1 MDRNRPGSQ
10 EKKIRR
16 IMIAAPKSGSGK
28 TTITCALLQILK
40 KRGENVSSCKCG
52 PDYIDPMFHRQVL
65 GVPARNLD
73 TFFTGEAQTRKL
85 FLRDRSDGELVVMEG
100 VMGLYDGLGGI
111 REEGSAYHLA
121 KVTQTP
127 IILVVDAKGMG
138 KSVIPLI
145 AGFLAYD
152 EAHLIKGVIL
162 NRMSAAYY
170 EILKPI
176 AEQELGITVLG
187 FFPENKTLQIASRHL
202 GLLLPNE
209 LEDLRGQIQIA
220 AQKLKETVDILG
232 LLQIAENLEPLA
244 ADTCERE
251 KQPVEK
257 TRIAVARDEAFCF
270 YYEENLRMLA
280 QAGAELAFFS
290 PIHDTALPEDI
301 HGLLLGGG
309 YPEIY
314 AKQLSENVS
323 MRTAV
328 REAVL
333 SGIPTV
339 AECGGFL
346 YLHTMLTDREG
357 RSYPMA
363 GVLSGKCFDTG
374 KLVRFGYIE
383 LEEKSG
389 HFLPQGSRI
398 RGHEF
403 HYYDSEDNG
412 ADCTAYKPTTGRN
425 YACIHAGENHWYGFP
440 HLYYPSCPEFAE
452 KFVEKAGKFR

>member
-1 MDRNRPGSQ
+1 
-10 EKKIRR
+10 
-16 IMIAAPKSGSGK
+16 MIAAPKSGSGK

-40 KRGENVSSCKCG
+40 ERGENVSSCKCG

-111 REEGSAYHLA
+111 REEGSSYHLA

-127 IILVVDAKGMG
+127 IILVVDAKSMG

-244 ADTCERE
+244 ADICERE

-280 QAGAELAFFS
+280 QAGAELVFFS

-425 YACIHAGENHWYGFP
+425 YACIHAGENHWYGFS